1 VDPEVSVV
9 LPCMNEAET
18 LEACIARA
26 QEALREAGI
35 DGEIV
40 VADSSTDESPAIA
53 GRMGARVVRVEE
65 RGYGNALM
73 QGIAQAR
80 GRYIVMG
87 DADLSCDFGEVPRF
101 VEKLREGYD
110 LVQGCRLPSGGGRV
124 LPRAMPLLHRFLGNP
139 LFSFVAR
146 WWFGARI
153 HDINCGY
160 RGFTA
165 ELHRR
170 LGQRCTGMEFASEM
184 IIKASLMRARVTEI
198 PVTLHPDGRTIHP
211 PHLRTFRDG
220 WRTLRFYLMYSP
232 RWLFFVPGGA
242 LALVGLAGL
251 AVVLSGSVPVDL
263 RHGVS
268 SLLLSCLAILI
279 GFQAIWL
286 GFFTHTFAIE
296 EGLVPRD
303 PAYARIFEVINLERG
318 LIAGAVATVAG
329 AALVAAGWFGRPAE
343 TTAAADYLPV
353 IQYMVPGTTLVALG
367 VQTVLSSFFA
377 SILGVRR
384 K

>member
-1 VDPEVSVV
+1 
-9 LPCMNEAET
+9 MNEAET
-18 LEACIARA
+18 LGACIARA
-26 QEALREAGI
+26 QEALRAHGI
-35 DGEIV
+35 EGEIV

-53 GRMGARVVRVEE
+53 RRMGARVVHVDE
-65 RGYGNALM
+65 RGYGHALM
-73 QGIAQAR
+73 QGIAQSR
-80 GRYIVMG
+80 GRYVIMG

-101 VEKLREGYD
+101 VEKLREGFE

-139 LFSFVAR
+139 LFSFLAR

-160 RGFTA
+160 RGFVVD
-165 ELHRR
+165 LPRR
-170 LGQRCTGMEFASEM
+170 LALRCTGMEFASEM
-184 IIKASLMRARVTEI
+184 IIKASLMGARMTEI
-198 PVTLHPDGRTIHP
+198 PITLHPDGRTVHP

-232 RWLFFVPGGA
+232 RWLFVVPGGA
-242 LALVGLAGL
+242 LVLVGLTGL
-251 AVVLSGSVPVDL
+251 AIVLSGAVSVDL
-263 RHGVS
+263 HRGIS
-268 SLLLSCLAILI
+268 SLLLSCLAILV
-279 GFQAIWL
+279 GFQAVWL

-296 EGLVPRD
+296 EGLVPKD
-303 PAYARIFEVINLERG
+303 PAYARIFDFVNLERG
-318 LIAGAVATVAG
+318 LMAGAAATIAG
-329 AALVAAGWFGRPAE
+329 AALILAGWLGRPGQGTSAE
-343 TTAAADYLPV
+343 DYLPV
-353 IQYMVPGTTLVALG
+353 IQFMVPGTTLVALG